1 MATSITSSALGFDNI
16 KASLKNKLKNTSEF
30 ADYDFEASGLSNI
43 LDVLAYNT
51 HLNGLI
57 ANFSINESFLNTAQ
71 LRSSLVSLA
80 TSIGY
85 VPDSMTA
92 SRALLRISVNL
103 SSVSGRPAT
112 IDLPKF
118 TRFTAVVNEITYTFQ
133 TTEVYTAEDDGSG
146 VYIFK
151 TEGDSESIPVFEGK
165 RKTKTFLVGEFDET
179 DVYMIPDK
187 NMDMSTVSVNVYETT
202 TASAFTAYKNIID
215 VTSVSENST
224 IYILKEAPNEF
235 YQLTFGANDIL
246 GQAPASGGKIVVDY
260 ISTSGPDANTAKTLT
275 AIDQL
280 SVGGVSYS
288 ITSTTTSNSAGGDF
302 KESSESIRRNAPFQ
316 YATQNRMV
324 TADDYRSIILRNFS
338 SLIDDII
345 TWGGQ
350 DNPEPKFGTVFTS
363 IKFEDDVSDQQ
374 IVDTKAAILN
384 LVDQLAVLS
393 FKAEFVDPLDVFL
406 ETDIHFQVNPK
417 LTPLSVN
424 ALGVSVKAVVEKYF
438 RDNIGKFGKTFRR
451 SSLLTL
457 VDDVSPAI
465 LSSRAEVKT
474 QLRIA
479 PVVNAINSFNLQYPT
494 PILDPKDSIQPVVI
508 SNNFIQNGATCRI
521 ENKTAKTSASGKVSL
536 ANNTL
541 RVVEIGTGQVK
552 TNNIGSF
559 DTITGKLDIVSFKP
573 TALSGGDGFIKLSAT
588 PANQSAVS
596 PELNEIINFD
606 PIASTIKPVIVDATN

>member
-16 KASLKNKLKNTSEF
+16 KASLKNKLKNTNEF

-85 VPDSMTA
+85 VPDSRTA
-92 SRALLRISVNL
+92 ARALLRISVNL
-103 SSVSGRPAT
+103 SGVSGRPTT

-133 TTEVYTAEDDGSG
+133 TTEVYTAEDDGNG
-146 VYIFK
+146 IYIFK
-151 TEGDSESIPVFEGK
+151 TEGDSEAIPVFEGK

-179 DVYMIPDK
+179 DVYMIPDA

-202 TASAFTAYKNIID
+202 TASAFTAYTNIID
-215 VTSVSENST
+215 TTSVSENST

-246 GQAPASGGKIVVDY
+246 GQAPISGGKIVVDY
-260 ISTSGPDANTAKTLT
+260 ISTAGPDANTAQTLT
-275 AIDQL
+275 PIDQI
-280 SVGGVSYS
+280 SIGGVSYS
-288 ITSTTTSNSAGGDF
+288 ITSTTTAKAAGGDF

-350 DNPEPKFGTVFTS
+350 DNPAPKFGTVFTS
-363 IKFEDDVSDQQ
+363 IKFEDDVSDEQ
-374 IVDTKAAILN
+374 IVNTKQAILN

-406 ETDIHFQVNPK
+406 ETNINFQVNPK
-417 LTPLSVN
+417 LTPLSIN
-424 ALGVSVKAVVEKYF
+424 ALSVSVKSVVEKYF
-438 RDNIGKFGKTFRR
+438 VDNIGKFGKAFRR
-451 SSLLTL
+451 SALLTL
-457 VDDVSPAI
+457 VDEVSPAI
-465 LSSRAEVKT
+465 LSSRAEIKT

-479 PVVNAINSFNLQYPT
+479 PVVNAVNTFNLQYPT
-494 PILDPKDSIQPVVI
+494 AILNPRDSIEPVIV
-508 SNNFIQNGATCRI
+508 STNFVQNGTTCRI
-521 ENKTAKTSASGKVSL
+521 ENKTARTLPSGKVSP

-559 DTITGKLDIVSFKP
+559 DILSGKLDIVSFKP
-573 TALSGGDGFIKLSAT
+573 TALSGGSGFIKLSAT
-588 PANQSAVS
+588 PANQSAVT

-606 PIASTIKPVIVDATN
+606 ATASTIKPVIVDATN